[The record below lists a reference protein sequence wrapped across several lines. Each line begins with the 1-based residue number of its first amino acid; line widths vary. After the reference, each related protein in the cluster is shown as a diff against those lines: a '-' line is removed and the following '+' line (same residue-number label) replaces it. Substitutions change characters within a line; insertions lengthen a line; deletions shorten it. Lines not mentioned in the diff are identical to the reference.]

1 MNTRKKI
8 MPDPLLEVRN
18 LKVYYR
24 TEQGP
29 VRAVD
34 DVSFRLLV
42 GKNLALVGE
51 SGCGKTTVAKS
62 ILHLMADNAYVAGGE
77 IIFKGNRIDTLTDS
91 QFDHLR
97 WKNIAVISQ
106 SAMNALNPVYR
117 VGKQIEEAI
126 RAHEKMDSR
135 TAGARVKKLFESV
148 GLAADRA
155 RDYPHQFS
163 GGMKQRAIIAMSMAL
178 NPDLIVADEPTTAL
192 DVVMQDQVMA
202 QIVNIQRKSGSSILM
217 ISHDISVVTEVCD
230 DMVVMYAGKVVESC
244 SVESFHNNPC
254 HPYSMGLLMAFPT
267 LEGEARNL
275 ISIPGFPPDLGSDV
289 KGCLFTDRCPFR
301 KPICRKEEPPNIEV
315 APNHIS
321 KCHFAD
327 AAEEFREISCR
338 PKTWEE
344 IAI

>member
-1 MNTRKKI
+1 
-8 MPDPLLEVRN
+8 MPEPLLEVRN
-18 LKVYYR
+18 LKLYYH
-24 TEQGP
+24 TAKGP

-34 DVSFRLLV
+34 DVSFHLRM

-51 SGCGKTTVAKS
+51 SGCGKTTVAKG
-62 ILHLMADNAYVAGGE
+62 ILHLMAENAYVAGGE
-77 IIFKGNRIDTLTDS
+77 IIFKGDRIDTLAES
-91 QFDHLR
+91 QFDRLR

-117 VGKQIEEAI
+117 IGKQIEEAI
-126 RAHEKMDSR
+126 RAHEKIDR
-135 TAGARVKKLFESV
+135 RAAAARVRKLFESV

-178 NPDLIVADEPTTAL
+178 NPDLIIADEPTTAL
-192 DVVMQDQVMA
+192 DVVMQDQVMD

-217 ISHDISVVTEVCD
+217 ISHDISVVTEVCED
-230 DMVVMYAGKVVESC
+230 LVVMYAGKVVESC
-244 SVESFHNNPC
+244 SVENFHNKPC

-275 ISIPGFPPDLGSDV
+275 ISIPGFPPDLGRELN
-289 KGCLFTDRCPFR
+289 GCLFNDRCPFR
-301 KPICRKEEPPNIEV
+301 KPICREEEPPDIEV
-315 APNHIS
+315 EPNHIS

-327 AAEEFREISCR
+327 TAEEFREISCK
-338 PKTWEE
+338 PATWGE
-344 IAI
+344 IAV